1 MKPWFQAPVY
11 QKKKKKKHV
20 VTFIITLLNLSL
32 GFTLKDTSRYVER
45 EFLLFEEIYSVLSSI
60 KPSSLSPLK
69 QY

>member
-1 MKPWFQAPVY
+1 
-11 QKKKKKKHV
+11 V

-45 EFLLFEEIYSVLSSI
+45 EFLLFEEIYSVFSNI